1 MKKKVAKTVV
11 ILLIL
16 IIGISQ
22 IPIPH
27 SISIKETAIEYSLT
41 DKSVAI
47 PHEVIIEGT
56 YYTRLL
62 AKDRFHGK
70 LYISDVGGLEED
82 MTADFRFNPRYRYH
96 PIFNKWTGEPCTTAV
111 GLLFFSRNFET
122 LAIQLAHTYEE
133 QDDGRSISFGDK
145 QSNFIVL
152 GADTSDEALEAY
164 NAQLAKKMR

>member
-1 MKKKVAKTVV
+1 MKKKIIKRCTVAVLIV
-11 ILLIL
+11 LLIG
-16 IIGISQ
+16 IIPFPKDISYRNT
-22 IPIPH
+22 
-27 SISIKETAIEYSLT
+27 EIEYSRT
-41 DKSVAI
+41 DESVAI
-47 PHEVIIEGT
+47 PHEVIVEGT

-122 LAIQLAHTYEE
+122 LVIQLAHTYEE
-133 QDDGRSISFGDK
+133 QNGGHSIAFGDK

-152 GADTSDEALEAY
+152 GADTYDEALEAY